1 MFTAK
6 FWASLCFYF
15 KVRRRLS
22 TAFHP
27 QTDGQ
32 TERQNQTLEQYLR
45 SYVNYQQDDWVRLL
59 PLAEFAYNNSR
70 HTSTGYSPFYAHAGY
85 NPRLDVADRVPDRE
99 IPAVDAR
106 IDEIRAV
113 RAQLEKRCVEAAKT
127 QAMYHDKKI
136 TPRRYAVGDRVW
148 LSGKNIRTVRPSKKL
163 DYKFHGPYEITEVVG
178 KQAYRLALPE
188 TAPAVHP
195 VFHVSLLE
203 PATQANDEPP
213 QAEPLV
219 VDDQEEWEVEE
230 VLDSR
235 MRRNKLQYLVKWVG
249 FSDAS
254 NQWLSAADL
263 ANAPEKTDEF
273 HQRYPHK
280 PGRRR
285 HPIQ

>member
-1 MFTAK
+1 M
-6 FWASLCFYF
+6 
-15 KVRRRLS
+15 
-22 TAFHP
+22 
-27 QTDGQ
+27 
-32 TERQNQTLEQYLR
+32 
-45 SYVNYQQDDWVRLL
+45 
-59 PLAEFAYNNSR
+59 
-70 HTSTGYSPFYAHAGY
+70 
-85 NPRLDVADRVPDRE
+85 
-99 IPAVDAR
+99 
-106 IDEIRAV
+106 
-113 RAQLEKRCVEAAKT
+113 
-127 QAMYHDKKI
+127 
-136 TPRRYAVGDRVW
+136 
-148 LSGKNIRTVRPSKKL
+148 RPSKKL
-163 DYKFHGPYEITEVVG
+163 DYKFHGPYKITEVVG

-273 HQRYPHK
+273 HQRYPYK